1 MQVIHPNLEGPKSDQ
16 ENFNKGEQVA
26 EKETTEIKIE
36 VCKYQLTED
45 KILTISDSYGATEG
59 EIEEVAMITTY
70 GGFGIWNINLT
81 DQNQTRQNSAKHF
94 PDVKKCT
101 PLI

>member
-59 EIEEVAMITTY
+59 EIEEVAMITPE
-70 GGFGIWNINLT
+70 GQFGRGSYHIKIKLDRPEPT
-81 DQNQTRQNSAKHF
+81 LSQ
-94 PDVKKCT
+94 CMGY
-101 PLI
+101 